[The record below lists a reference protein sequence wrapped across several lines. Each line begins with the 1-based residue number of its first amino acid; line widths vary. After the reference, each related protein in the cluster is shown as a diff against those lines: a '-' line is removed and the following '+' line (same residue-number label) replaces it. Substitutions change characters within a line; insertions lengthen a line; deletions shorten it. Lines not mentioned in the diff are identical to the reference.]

1 MTRYVVDEN
10 GVITCELGEGDRI
23 VRAKSIEQLEDK
35 ERTIYKSFCVL
46 NVEEYTLV
54 MRELDKNSKL
64 VLSQL
69 VPYVQYTTCLL
80 AFSNGKPITS
90 GDMTSVTG
98 LSRHTVENALNVL
111 LDKDILYKGRNSR
124 EVQWYINP
132 YIVHRGR
139 LTNKVLQTMFR
150 NYKPRS

>member
-10 GVITCELGEGDRI
+10 GVIVGELGEGDRI
-23 VRAKSIEQLEDK
+23 IRAKSMEQFGDK

-46 NVEEYTLV
+46 NVEEYMLV
-54 MRELDKNSKL
+54 MKELDKNSKL

-80 AFSNGKPITS
+80 AFQSGKPITS
-90 GDMTSVTG
+90 GDMTTVTG

-111 LDKDILYKGRNSR
+111 LSKDILYKGRNSR

-139 LTNKVLQTMFR
+139 LTSKVLQTMFR